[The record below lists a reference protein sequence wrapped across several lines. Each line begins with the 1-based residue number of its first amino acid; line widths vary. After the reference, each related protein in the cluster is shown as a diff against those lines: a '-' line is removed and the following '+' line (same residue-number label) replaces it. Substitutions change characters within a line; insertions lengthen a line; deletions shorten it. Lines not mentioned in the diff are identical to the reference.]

1 VRSER
6 ILVWD
11 VPVRLAHWLLVLAV
25 AGSWLT
31 HYGGAAWFAWHRRFG
46 YAVLL
51 IVGFRIVWGFIGTPP
66 ARFAA
71 FVRGPRAIVAW
82 LKGRAP
88 ERMGHNPVGALSVV
102 AMLTLLLAQAL
113 TGLVANDEIASA
125 GPFYGWVSHEL
136 SNRLSRFHRTNDSWL
151 LALIGLHLAAVAW
164 YTVVRRRRIIR
175 AMVTGR
181 PEQHPAGATGAAAM
195 TRSLSGRA
203 LLVALVL
210 AALLALALRLAPD
223 AAPALF

>member
-51 IVGFRIVWGFIGTPP
+51 IVGFRIVWGFVGTPP

-88 ERMGHNPVGALSVV
+88 VHTGHNPVGALSVV

-125 GPFYGWVSHEL
+125 GPFYGWVSHEF
-136 SNRLSRFHRTNDSWL
+136 SNRLSRFHRANDSWL
-151 LALIGLHLAAVAW
+151 LALIALHLAAVAW
-164 YTVVRRRRIIR
+164 YTIIRRRRIIR
-175 AMVTGR
+175 AMITGR
-181 PEQHPAGATGAAAM
+181 QERHPAGAAGAAAT

-203 LLVALVL
+203 LLVLLVL

-223 AAPALF
+223 AAPAFF

>member
-1 VRSER
+1 MRSER

-31 HYGGAAWFAWHRRFG
+31 HYGGAAWFGWHRRFG

-51 IVGFRIVWGFIGTPP
+51 IVAFRIVWGFVGTPP

-71 FVRGPRAIVAW
+71 FVRGPRAVVAW
-82 LKGRAP
+82 LRGMAPARA
-88 ERMGHNPVGALSVV
+88 GHNPLGALSVV
-102 AMLTLLLAQAL
+102 AMLLLLLAQAL

-136 SNRLSRFHRTNDSWL
+136 SNRLSGFHRTNDTWL

-164 YTVVRRRRIIR
+164 HTVIRRQRIIR
-175 AMVTGR
+175 AMFTGR
-181 PEQHPAGATGAAAM
+181 QDQHPAEAPGAAAM
-195 TRSLSGRA
+195 PRPLSGRA
-203 LLVALVL
+203 LLIVLVL
-210 AALLALALRLAPD
+210 AGLLALALRLAPD
-223 AAPALF
+223 VAPALF